1 MTTYHASITPF
12 PRLSYGWALVLG
24 GLLVFCALQGKAQQ
38 QDTVYQLDA
47 VTVQGKNE
55 IPAVQSIAPVQ
66 SMDAERL
73 EAMPAVQVSDVLKL
87 FSGVV
92 IKDYGGVGGMKTVS
106 VRGFGSQHTAVCYDG
121 IVVSDCQ
128 TGQIDLSKFSL
139 QNTGNV
145 ELVTGSDNSIF
156 LPARAAA
163 SASTITLNTKVP
175 PHLLNRPIQRS
186 ELPVNVDFRF
196 TGGSFGLIN
205 PSIII
210 ENRILPR
217 AKERYPYIASSFNI
231 NYLQSKGDYPFIL
244 YYGNQGDST
253 SVERRSNSD
262 VHIFN
267 VEENLFVDFNAQSQ
281 MKVKIYYYQSE
292 RGLPGAVIFYK
303 QGNSQRLYDQNA
315 FGQVHFEHRF
325 NRPWAYQLNAKFN
338 FALQRY
344 IDTNYLNEAGYL
356 HNLYI
361 QREYYLSNVVLYQPH
376 KIISLSLAN
385 DLIYG
390 NMNANLHEFVTPSR
404 FQSLTVLAAKVTV
417 RHINAHARLLHTGV
431 VNRVK
436 IGEAS
441 GNLSRFSPSAGI
453 SYQPLLNEELHLR
466 LFYQNIFRLPT
477 FNDLYYTEVGN
488 RNLRPEDTHQLDAG
502 VTYSKSFHWGLLEA
516 TTSADGD
523 YRHTFSLFFT
533 ADGYYNRVKD
543 KIVAIPSKNL
553 FVWTMLN
560 FGKVEMAGMDVNA
573 HFCYEY
579 GDSKWFKG
587 VSLSGSHSLQ
597 YAVDRTDPT
606 GKTYG
611 HQIPYTPLHSGSV
624 AASVQMQ
631 YVEVGYTLVAAGKR
645 YTLQQNVPTNEL
657 QPYTDHSLSLTARWP
672 MEVNRCVGRV
682 GRRYI
687 IELGLKAEL
696 LNLADRHYEIIRN
709 YPMQGR
715 SFRLTGWVKF

>member
-1 MTTYHASITPF
+1 MTTCHASTTPF
-12 PRLSYGWALVLG
+12 PRLSYGLALVLG
-24 GLLVFCALQGKAQQ
+24 GLLVLCALQGKAQQ

-175 PHLLNRPIQRS
+175 PHPILSPNQRS
-186 ELPVNVDFRF
+186 DLPINIDFHF

-210 ENRILPR
+210 ENRFLKHRDKP
-217 AKERYPYIASSFNI
+217 YPYIASSLNI
-231 NYLQSKGDYPFIL
+231 NYLQSEGNYPFVL

-267 VEENLFVDFNAQSQ
+267 VEENLFVDFNPQSQ
-281 MKVKIYYYQSE
+281 MKVKLYYYQSE

-325 NRPWAYQLNAKFN
+325 HRPWAYQLNAKFN

-344 IDTNYLNEAGYL
+344 IDSNYLNAEGFL
-356 HNLYI
+356 HNVYA

-390 NMNANLHEFVTPSR
+390 NMSANLHEFVTPSR

-560 FGKVEMAGMDVNA
+560 FGKVEMAGLDVNA
-573 HFCYEY
+573 HFSYEY
-579 GDSKWFKG
+579 GASKWFKG
-587 VSLSGSHSLQ
+587 VSLSGSYSLQ

>member
-1 MTTYHASITPF
+1 MTTCHASTTPF
-12 PRLSYGWALVLG
+12 PRLSYGLALVLG

-38 QDTVYQLDA
+38 QDTVYQLDPIQ
-47 VTVQGKNE
+47 VTGQNTV
-55 IPAVQSIAPVQ
+55 PAVQSIAPVQ
-66 SMDAERL
+66 SMDAKKL

-106 VRGFGSQHTAVCYDG
+106 VRGFGSQHTAVSYDG

-156 LPARAAA
+156 VPARAAA
-163 SASTITLNTKVP
+163 SASTISLNTKVP
-175 PHLLNRPIQRS
+175 PHPLNRPIQRS

-205 PSIII
+205 PSLII
-210 ENRILPR
+210 ENRILPH
-217 AKERYPYIASSFNI
+217 AKERYPYVASSLNI
-231 NYLQSKGDYPFIL
+231 NYLQSKSDYPFTL
-244 YYGNQGDST
+244 YYGHQGDST
-253 SVERRSNSD
+253 SRERRENSD
-262 VHIFN
+262 VHTFN
-267 VEENLFVDFNAQSQ
+267 VEENLFVDFNPQSQ
-281 MKVKIYYYQSE
+281 MKVKLYYYQSE

-325 NRPWAYQLNAKFN
+325 HRPWAYQLNAKFN

-376 KIISLSLAN
+376 RIISLSLAN

-390 NMNANLHEFVTPSR
+390 NMSANLHDFVTPSR
-404 FQSLTVLAAKVTV
+404 FQSLTVLAAEVTT

-436 IGEAS
+436 VGESS

-453 SYQPLLNEELHLR
+453 SYQPLLSEELHLR

-488 RNLRPEDTHQLDAG
+488 RNLKPENTHQLDFG
-502 VTYSKSFHWGLLEA
+502 VTYGKMLHWGNTPS
-516 TTSADGD
+516 TTETMEG
-523 YRHTFSLFFT
+523 YLHTLTLSFT

-560 FGKVEMAGMDVNA
+560 FGEVEMGGMDANA
-573 HFCYEY
+573 TFKYEY

-587 VSLSGSHSLQ
+587 VSVSGSYSLQ
-597 YAVDRTDPT
+597 HAVDKTDPT

-624 AASVQMQ
+624 TGSVQLQ
-631 YVEVGYTLVAAGKR
+631 YVEVGYTMVAAGKR
-645 YTLQQNVPTNEL
+645 YALQQNTPDNEL
-657 QPYTDHSLSLTARWP
+657 QPYTDHSLSLTARFP
-672 MEVNRCVGRV
+672 MVVNRCVNRV
-682 GRRYI
+682 GRHYI
-687 IELGLKAEL
+687 IELGLKGEL

>member
-1 MTTYHASITPF
+1 MTTCHASTKHF

-47 VTVQGKNE
+47 VTVQGQNE

-163 SASTITLNTKVP
+163 SASTITLNTKMP
-175 PHLLNRPIQRS
+175 PHPLNRPVQRS
-186 ELPVNVDFRF
+186 QLPVNVDFRF

-205 PSIII
+205 PSLII
-210 ENRILPR
+210 ENRILPH

-231 NYLQSKGDYPFIL
+231 NYLQSKGDYPFTL
-244 YYGNQGDST
+244 YYGQQGDST
-253 SVERRSNSD
+253 SREQRENSD
-262 VHIFN
+262 VHTFN
-267 VEENLFVDFNAQSQ
+267 VEENLFVDFNPQSQ
-281 MKVKIYYYQSE
+281 MKVKLYYYQSE

-325 NRPWAYQLNAKFN
+325 HRPWSYQLNAKFN

-344 IDTNYLNEAGYL
+344 IDNHYLNEAGYL

-390 NMNANLHEFVTPSR
+390 NMSANLHNFVTPSR
-404 FQSLTVLAAKVTV
+404 FQSLTVLAAKVTT
-417 RHINAHARLLHTGV
+417 RHLQAHARLLHTGV
-431 VNRVK
+431 VNHVK
-436 IGEAS
+436 LGEAS

-453 SYQPLLNEELHLR
+453 SYQPLLSEEFHLR

-502 VTYSKSFHWGLLEA
+502 ITYSKNLHWGVLDS
-516 TTSADGD
+516 TGS

-573 HFCYEY
+573 HFSYEY
-579 GDSKWFKG
+579 GASKWFKG
-587 VSLSGSHSLQ
+587 VSLSGSYSLQ
-597 YAVDRTDPT
+597 YAVDRTDPA

-631 YVEVGYTLVAAGKR
+631 YVEVGYTMVAAGKR
-645 YTLQQNVPTNEL
+645 YALQQNVPDNEL

-672 MEVNRCVGRV
+672 MVVNRCVGRV

>member
-1 MTTYHASITPF
+1 M
-12 PRLSYGWALVLG
+12 
-24 GLLVFCALQGKAQQ
+24 
-38 QDTVYQLDA
+38 
-47 VTVQGKNE
+47 
-55 IPAVQSIAPVQ
+55 
-66 SMDAERL
+66 
-73 EAMPAVQVSDVLKL
+73 
-87 FSGVV
+87 
-92 IKDYGGVGGMKTVS
+92 
-106 VRGFGSQHTAVCYDG
+106 
-121 IVVSDCQ
+121 
-128 TGQIDLSKFSL
+128 
-139 QNTGNV
+139 
-145 ELVTGSDNSIF
+145 
-156 LPARAAA
+156 
-163 SASTITLNTKVP
+163 
-175 PHLLNRPIQRS
+175 
-186 ELPVNVDFRF
+186 
-196 TGGSFGLIN
+196 
-205 PSIII
+205 
-210 ENRILPR
+210 IL
-217 AKERYPYIASSFNI
+217 
-231 NYLQSKGDYPFIL
+231 
-244 YYGNQGDST
+244 
-253 SVERRSNSD
+253 
-262 VHIFN
+262 
-267 VEENLFVDFNAQSQ
+267 
-281 MKVKIYYYQSE
+281 
-292 RGLPGAVIFYK
+292 
-303 QGNSQRLYDQNA
+303 
-315 FGQVHFEHRF
+315 
-325 NRPWAYQLNAKFN
+325 
-338 FALQRY
+338 
-344 IDTNYLNEAGYL
+344 
-356 HNLYI
+356 
-361 QREYYLSNVVLYQPH
+361 
-376 KIISLSLAN
+376 
-385 DLIYG
+385 
-390 NMNANLHEFVTPSR
+390 
-404 FQSLTVLAAKVTV
+404 
-417 RHINAHARLLHTGV
+417 

-516 TTSADGD
+516 TSSAEGD

-573 HFCYEY
+573 HFSYEY
-579 GDSKWFKG
+579 GDSKWFKE
-587 VSLSGSHSLQ
+587 VSLSGSYSLQ

-631 YVEVGYTLVAAGKR
+631 YVEVGYTLVSAGKR

>member
-1 MTTYHASITPF
+1 MTTCHASTTPF
-12 PRLSYGWALVLG
+12 PRLSYGLALVLG

-38 QDTVYQLDA
+38 QDTIYQLDPIQVTGQNA
-47 VTVQGKNE
+47 V
-55 IPAVQSIAPVQ
+55 PAVQSIAPVQ
-66 SMDAERL
+66 SMDAKSL

-106 VRGFGSQHTAVCYDG
+106 VRGFGSQHTAVSYDG

-156 LPARAAA
+156 VPARAAA
-163 SASTITLNTKVP
+163 SASTISLNTKVP
-175 PHLLNRPIQRS
+175 PHPLNRPIQRS

-205 PSIII
+205 PSLII
-210 ENRILPR
+210 ENRILPHT
-217 AKERYPYIASSFNI
+217 KERYPYIASSLNI
-231 NYLQSKGDYPFIL
+231 NYLQSKGDYPFTL
-244 YYGNQGDST
+244 YYGHQGDST
-253 SVERRSNSD
+253 SRERRENSD
-262 VHIFN
+262 VHTFN

-281 MKVKIYYYQSE
+281 MKVKLYYYQSE

-325 NRPWAYQLNAKFN
+325 HRPWSYQLNAKFN

-376 KIISLSLAN
+376 KVISLSLAN

-390 NMNANLHEFVTPSR
+390 NMSANLHDFATPSR
-404 FQSLTVLAAKVTV
+404 FQSLTVLAAKVTT
-417 RHINAHARLLHTGV
+417 RHIHAHARLLHTGV

-436 IGEAS
+436 VGESS
-441 GNLSRFSPSAGI
+441 GNLSRFSPSAGL
-453 SYQPLLNEELHLR
+453 SYQPLLSEEFHLR

-488 RNLRPEDTHQLDAG
+488 RNLKPENTHQLDFG
-502 VTYSKSFHWGLLEA
+502 VTYGKLFHWNRLTE
-516 TTSADGD
+516 TEETSER
-523 YRHTFSLFFT
+523 YKHSLTLSFT

-560 FGKVEMAGMDVNA
+560 FGEVEMGGVDANA
-573 HFCYEY
+573 TFRYEY
-579 GDSKWFKG
+579 GCSKWFKG
-587 VSLSGSHSLQ
+587 FSVSGSYSLQ
-597 YAVDRTDPT
+597 HAVDKTDPT

-624 AASVQMQ
+624 TGSVQLQ
-631 YVEVGYTLVAAGKR
+631 YVEVGYTMVAAGKR
-645 YTLQQNVPTNEL
+645 YALQQNTPDNEL
-657 QPYTDHSLSLTARWP
+657 QPYTDHSLSLTARFP
-672 MEVNRCVGRV
+672 MAVTRCVNRV
-682 GRRYI
+682 GRHYL
-687 IELGLKAEL
+687 IELGLKGEL